1 VQSWSRI
8 TCWIEV
14 TRHTYLVLCLGAH
27 DTLTVI
33 SWSSHCTATRFD
45 PRLDRLVVV
54 LHWGA
59 TGHNISSSLSKHS
72 GVRSAGLGRGYP
84 IKDSNLFFL
93 TSLLDA
99 SLDLYLFFLYI
110 YNCFSVYTECSHTL
124 SIGSVLPSTCEIQ
137 SGDENVGW
145 RVGWKLVVPQ
155 ASSARFNRLSRQGQ
169 PAWLLNPHVQG
180 VRGVLSHISGDVHA
194 WQAAKSCSSAPAP
207 FAPRHGSS
215 PPLL

>member
-1 VQSWSRI
+1 MQSWSRI

-99 SLDLYLFFLYI
+99 SLDLYLFFYI
-110 YNCFSVYTECSHTL
+110 YIIVFLCILN
-124 SIGSVLPSTCEIQ
+124 VLTHCQLGQYCHPR
-137 SGDENVGW
+137 VKY
-145 RVGWKLVVPQ
+145 RVGTRT
-155 ASSARFNRLSRQGQ
+155 SAGGWAGSWWCLK
-169 PAWLLNPHVQG
+169 
-180 VRGVLSHISGDVHA
+180 
-194 WQAAKSCSSAPAP
+194 QAALGLTDCLGK
-207 FAPRHGSS
+207 GSQLGFS
-215 PPLL
+215 ILTSKVYVGCCHT